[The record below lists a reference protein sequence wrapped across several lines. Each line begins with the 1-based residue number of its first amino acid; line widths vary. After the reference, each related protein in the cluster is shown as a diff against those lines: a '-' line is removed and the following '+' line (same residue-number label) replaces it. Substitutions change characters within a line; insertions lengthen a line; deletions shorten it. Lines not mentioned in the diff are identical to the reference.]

1 MHVAQLCSGIHTPVV
16 LCHAAARRRRSG
28 ELQQGYAADDYEWD
42 FASIGKKRK
51 RRTAG
56 KAGLVKVVVVVVGG
70 GGACGSS
77 HTLHACGW
85 DFASIGKKRK
95 R

>member
-51 RRTAG
+51 R
-56 KAGLVKVVVVVVGG
+56 
-70 GGACGSS
+70 
-77 HTLHACGW
+77 
-85 DFASIGKKRK
+85 
-95 R
+95 